1 MDIIKIFP
9 EYTYRKDGMSTRK
22 VTSKNNS
29 KAPIE
34 WTADTDFDD
43 LIDLSLIQNSKF
55 KISPT
60 DYKIIVD
67 LLLSYNLFNDL
78 NKKTRALY
86 KTGLCYNSMVESD
99 IISSYFET
107 IDELNSDE
115 SNKSNIYKSALKTHI
130 DNIIQ
135 LHNTLNV
142 FKTTDEIFKDKK
154 DLIIYRGFSKGRYNK
169 LFTYFENNNLM
180 SIGSI
185 ITTPH
190 YFINNN
196 NGKYRY

>member
-29 KAPIE
+29 NAPIE

-67 LLLSYNLFNDL
+67 LL
-78 NKKTRALY
+78 
-86 KTGLCYNSMVESD
+86 
-99 IISSYFET
+99 YF
-107 IDELNSDE
+107 
-115 SNKSNIYKSALKTHI
+115 ARLKTPR
-130 DNIIQ
+130 Q
-135 LHNTLNV
+135 A
-142 FKTTDEIFKDKK
+142 
-154 DLIIYRGFSKGRYNK
+154 
-169 LFTYFENNNLM
+169 
-180 SIGSI
+180 I
-185 ITTPH
+185 IT
-190 YFINNN
+190 
-196 NGKYRY
+196 